1 MGLTTDDS
9 VMSATA
15 PTPRNN
21 STAWSATNRSTPTIK
36 VHCPADRKCLAMA
49 DASFRLDRPIIRMA
63 RTNGTWFGPTD
74 ATLTWYLVMSAE
86 VPPPHNGR
94 RSVAANATRQG
105 TLGVGVYQTRR
116 GAVHSSGWLCSGI
129 RPCRVDLRFFELPCG
144 ATNVVHQNNKWKP
157 RGDAPAEPAS
167 NILI

>member
-86 VPPPHNGR
+86 VPPPHNVMPFTGR
-94 RSVAANATRQG
+94 GRADDQSNHNKRSAATVQ
-105 TLGVGVYQTRR
+105 
-116 GAVHSSGWLCSGI
+116 CSGGLFLGRAAALSKI
-129 RPCRVDLRFFELPCG
+129 AVEAQRAQVRFDVLATTRPRVD
-144 ATNVVHQNNKWKP
+144 VVYM
-157 RGDAPAEPAS
+157 
-167 NILI
+167 